1 MDDKKIRNDQAMK
14 ILTGSINS
22 ILPTYA
28 NDCLDDY
35 NVRSS
40 VKTDWLNKKMN
51 RHVKHRKSK

>member
-1 MDDKKIRNDQAMK
+1 MDDKKIRKDQAMK
-14 ILTGSINS
+14 ILTGSINT

-35 NVRSS
+35 NIPSS